1 MDNTLMGK
9 MSQKGKVVIPS
20 AIRKA
25 LGLTKGTEVSFE
37 VKDNEI
43 RIKKRPTALDWS
55 DLVKQY
61 PVEDV
66 DIDENGHYD
75 SKNLRTFMIGW
86 LTANGTNGYLYRRC
100 SV

>member
-1 MDNTLMGK
+1 MDNALMGK
-9 MSQKGKVVIPS
+9 MSQKGQVVIPS

-37 VKDNEI
+37 VKDDEI
-43 RIKKRPTALDWS
+43 RIKKLPTALDWS

-75 SKNLRTFMIGW
+75 PEKSPDFHDWMV
-86 LTANGTNGYLYRRC
+86 NG
-100 SV
+100 